1 MRILTEPKNAL
12 VKQYQALFALDNVKL
27 TFEDDAIREI
37 AKKSLERKTG
47 ARGLRAIMETV
58 MMDYMY
64 DVPSEDVD
72 ELVITKEIVD
82 KHLILESRKED
93 KVISIEDKK
102 KAKESA

>member
-1 MRILTEPKNAL
+1 
-12 VKQYQALFALDNVKL
+12 
-27 TFEDDAIREI
+27 
-37 AKKSLERKTG
+37 
-47 ARGLRAIMETV
+47 METV